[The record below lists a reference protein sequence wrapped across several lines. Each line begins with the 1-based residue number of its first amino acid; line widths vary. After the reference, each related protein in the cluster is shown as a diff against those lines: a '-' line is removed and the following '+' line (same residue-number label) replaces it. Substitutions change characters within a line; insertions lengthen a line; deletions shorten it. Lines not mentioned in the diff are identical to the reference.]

1 MMEAVPHPTE
11 TNEDMKLDEE
21 PIDAN
26 ASDDVSLDDVER
38 LKEAVAHPTE
48 TNEDLKLIEEPIVDM
63 ASDVSLDDV
72 ETGP

>member
-1 MMEAVPHPTE
+1 
-11 TNEDMKLDEE
+11 MKLDEE
-21 PIDAN
+21 PVDAN

-48 TNEDLKLIEEPIVDM
+48 TNEDLKLIEEPIVAM